1 MKRSRRNG
9 FTIIELLVV
18 ISIIALL
25 ISVLLPAIGNARDT
39 AWINVSKNNLR
50 QVGVALFT
58 YAADWSDRQL
68 TYVRDSIGLYG
79 GNVAAYST
87 AIYGSGEGADVHPP
101 MVVGWAWVN
110 GEYTG
115 PWGVQVGKA
124 NVAGF
129 QPLNFPDT
137 PGGGGSVTGH
147 GWFRHGI
154 QRKPLHDYLN
164 GRFHDPIYYAP
175 KDRTIIERVEPC
187 FEMPGEY
194 IIGAQEGGLD
204 PTNECWLWINYTTYC
219 MSVAG
224 LYSPTVFSENDEGL
238 FWTPPWT
245 LPSGY
250 RVPSYGQVK
259 YPTLKTHVLEFRWL
273 QNLKAACN
281 GSFSGCE
288 PYYFNHSF
296 ESSPVT
302 LFFDG
307 SVRMM
312 NVMEAMSSDRR
323 SLRQTGGD
331 EDGHGL
337 WSRDTSFL
345 EDGYFIP
352 EGYDFVETS
361 FHILTIDGVRGRD
374 TTGAQ

>member
-1 MKRSRRNG
+1 MKRR
-9 FTIIELLVV
+9 
-18 ISIIALL
+18 
-25 ISVLLPAIGNARDT
+25 
-39 AWINVSKNNLR
+39 
-50 QVGVALFT
+50 
-58 YAADWSDRQL
+58 
-68 TYVRDSIGLYG
+68 VRERL
-79 GNVAAYST
+79 
-87 AIYGSGEGADVHPP
+87 
-101 MVVGWAWVN
+101 
-110 GEYTG
+110 G
-115 PWGVQVGKA
+115 P
-124 NVAGF
+124 
-129 QPLNFPDT
+129 L
-137 PGGGGSVTGH
+137 
-147 GWFRHGI
+147 
-154 QRKPLHDYLN
+154 
-164 GRFHDPIYYAP
+164 
-175 KDRTIIERVEPC
+175 
-187 FEMPGEY
+187 
-194 IIGAQEGGLD
+194 
-204 PTNECWLWINYTTYC
+204 
-219 MSVAG
+219 
-224 LYSPTVFSENDEGL
+224 
-238 FWTPPWT
+238 WTPPWT

-273 QNLKAACN
+273 QNLRAACN

-323 SLRQTGGD
+323 SIRQTGG
-331 EDGHGL
+331 EKDGHGL
-337 WSRDTSFL
+337 WSRDTSLL